1 MKEKQTLQKWSNN
14 RKKRKNLDDIYCE
27 NKQTKQK
34 KNINSIIWY
43 YPVIIYSLFNI
54 FVFTF

>member
-1 MKEKQTLQKWSNN
+1 MKEKQTLQKWSHN

-34 KNINSIIWY
+34 K
-43 YPVIIYSLFNI
+43 
-54 FVFTF
+54 T

>member
-34 KNINSIIWY
+34 KHK
-43 YPVIIYSLFNI
+43 
-54 FVFTF
+54 